1 MSISGLSRPWPA
13 VQVWVFVAVAG
24 GATGSAQAL
33 SFSTPVG
40 GEDVKMIL
48 NNTFTAGGG
57 IRMQSP
63 SVNLIGKSNLDRN
76 VCGVPY
82 NSCQGVFKD
91 QIFPAQRLVAAPGAA
106 SVNGDDGDLNYGKGD
121 LFQAPAKVT
130 QDLTVT
136 YKDFGFF
143 ARTLYFYDFVNND
156 FKENHPNRITRQNFN
171 DPDVGIASNGTTAA
185 LPYPGTKVYG
195 PGKLVTNKRSDG
207 EVLSQAGTNL
217 QYLDSYFYGK
227 LPIPFTD
234 DKQLTFK
241 LGRQTVNWGE
251 STLLVINSIN
261 QANPVNANNFTR
273 VGTQVEEVFTPI
285 NMAFASFEPF
295 NNATIEG
302 FYQLE
307 WKNVESQTPGTY
319 FSSLDV
325 GTNNAIKSVSASY
338 GGGAEDP
345 DGLGSLQYNSLARIT
360 NTTLNIQRLADREPK
375 TGGQFGVSLKYY
387 AENLNNGTELGLYFM
402 NYHSRLPYGS
412 FISAD
417 ASCARREGNP
427 LGIDANS
434 TVTFGLACPDI
445 PQLHAAGTDPRNA
458 TDSAAALSSAKFLL
472 EYPENIQLYG
482 LSFNTTAGD
491 YSLQG
496 EVAYRPNLPLQV
508 DLQDLAFAAFGPT
521 LSRCHEASLNCEGT
535 TVGVGDVVNGLP
547 TAYGSSDFTNAT
559 GGRGGFNDTFS
570 LVVGHLPGSARSFP
584 NYIIP
589 FRGGVVGEN
598 PPNSYIR
605 GYEREQVYQFNLGAT
620 RVLGATDNPIG
631 ADQILLLGEAG
642 AVYVP
647 YLPPLDQLQF
657 EASGTDYNYSAGA
670 DGSGFTLRDPSQPV
684 SATNPY
690 IANGSVAHACA
701 TNPTCSYG
709 PDGLRFNPHQQDPT
723 GYPDKFSWGYRLISQ
738 IRYESILPSISVQPT
753 LIFAHDVQGTSPLVG
768 DVFVAGRKSMN
779 TLIETRYRSALSFS
793 VGYTWFWG
801 GGIYNTLSDRD
812 FTQFFVKYQF

>member
-1 MSISGLSRPWPA
+1 MRVLGLA
-13 VQVWVFVAVAG
+13 AGAAITFGFVGQVY
-24 GATGSAQAL
+24 AL

-40 GEDVKMIL
+40 DDDVKFVL

-82 NSCQGVFKD
+82 NSCQGVFKT
-91 QIFPAQRLVAAPGAA
+91 QIYPAQHLVNAPGAA

-121 LFQAPAKVT
+121 LFQAPAKIT
-130 QDLTVT
+130 QDLNVT

-156 FKENHPNRITRQNFN
+156 FTENHPNRITAQNVN
-171 DPDVGIASNGTTAA
+171 DPDVGIPSGSTTASI
-185 LPYPGTKVYG
+185 PYPGTKVFG
-195 PGKLVTNKRSDG
+195 PGKLVTNKRTDG
-207 EVLSQAGTNL
+207 ESLSQAGTDL

-234 DKQLTFK
+234 GKELTFK

-251 STLLVINSIN
+251 STLLVINSLN

-273 VGTQVEEVFTPI
+273 IGSQVEEVFTPI

-295 NNATIEG
+295 ENATLEG

-307 WKNVESQTPGTY
+307 WKNVESSTPGTY

-325 GTNNAIKSVSASY
+325 GTNNIGKTVAASF

-345 DGLGSLQYNSLARIT
+345 DSVASLQYNPLARIT
-360 NTTLNIQRLADREPK
+360 NTTLTLQRLPDREPK
-375 TGGQFGVSLKYY
+375 TDGQFGVSFKYY
-387 AENLNNGTELGLYFM
+387 AENLNNGTEIGLYAM
-402 NYHSRLPYGS
+402 NYHSRLPYAS
-412 FISAD
+412 FISAN
-417 ASCARREGNP
+417 ASCARREGNA

-434 TVTFGLACPDI
+434 TETFALACPDI
-445 PQLHAAGTDPRNA
+445 PQVQGLTGNVADSTS
-458 TDSAAALSSAKFLL
+458 SAAALSSAKFLL
-472 EYPENIQLYG
+472 EYPENIHLFG
-482 LSFNTTAGD
+482 VSFNTTAGD

-508 DLQDLAFAAFGPT
+508 DLHDLAFAAFGPT
-521 LSRCHEASLNCEGT
+521 LTRCHEASLGCEGT
-535 TVGVGDVVNGLP
+535 AVGVGDVVNGVP
-547 TAYGSSDFTNAT
+547 QTYGSSDFTNAD
-559 GGRGGFNDTFS
+559 GSRGAYNDTFS
-570 LVVGHLPGSARSFP
+570 LVVGHLPGSARAFP

-598 PPNSYIR
+598 PPNSYIQ

-631 ADQILLLGEAG
+631 ADQILILGEAG
-642 AVYVP
+642 AVYAP
-647 YLPPLDQLQF
+647 FLPPLDKLQF
-657 EASGTDYNYSAGA
+657 QASGVQYNASAGA
-670 DGSGFTLRDPSQPV
+670 DGSGFTLRDPSQPA
-684 SATNPY
+684 STTNPY
-690 IANGSVAHACA
+690 VPVGGRAMACS
-701 TNPTCSYG
+701 TDPDCSYG

-723 GYPDKFSWGYRLISQ
+723 GYPDKFSWGYRLITQ

-753 LIFAHDVQGTSPLVG
+753 IILAHDVQGTSPLVG
-768 DVFVAGRKSMN
+768 DVFVAGRKSVN
-779 TLIETRYRSALSFS
+779 TLIETRYRSAFSVS
-793 VGYTWFWG
+793 VGYSWFWG
-801 GGIYNTLSDRD
+801 GGVYNTLSDRD
-812 FTQFFVKYQF
+812 FAQFFIKYQF

>member
-1 MSISGLSRPWPA
+1 MFGFA
-13 VQVWVFVAVAG
+13 AQVC
-24 GATGSAQAL
+24 AL

-40 GEDVKMIL
+40 DDDVKLIL
-48 NNTFTAGGG
+48 NNTFTVGGG
-57 IRMQSP
+57 IRMQHEN
-63 SVNLIGKSNLDRN
+63 VNLIGKSNLDRN
-76 VCGVPY
+76 VCGIPY

-91 QIFPAQRLVAAPGAA
+91 QIYPAQRLVNAPGAA

-130 QDLTVT
+130 QDLTIT

-156 FKENHPNRITRQNFN
+156 FTENHPNRITRQNVN
-171 DPDVGIASNGTTAA
+171 DPDVGYSSSGTTAS
-185 LPYPGTKVYG
+185 LPYPGTKVFG
-195 PGKLVTNKRSDG
+195 PGKLVTNKRTDG
-207 EVLSQAGTNL
+207 EILSQAGTNL
-217 QYLDSYFYGK
+217 QYLDSYIYGK

-251 STLLVINSIN
+251 STLLVINSLN
-261 QANPVNANNFTR
+261 QANPINANNFTR
-273 VGTQVEEVFTPI
+273 IGSQVEEVFTPI

-295 NNATIEG
+295 ENATLDG

-325 GTNNAIKSVSASY
+325 GTNNTGKTVAASF

-345 DGLGSLQYNSLARIT
+345 DSVASLQYNSLARIT
-360 NTTLNIQRLADREPK
+360 NTTLTLQRLPDREPK
-375 TGGQFGVSLKYY
+375 TGGQFGVSFKYF
-387 AENLNNGTELGLYFM
+387 AENLNNGTEIGLYAM
-402 NYHSRLPYGS
+402 NYHSRLPYAS
-412 FISAD
+412 FISAN
-417 ASCARREGNP
+417 ASCARREGNTVINP
-427 LGIDANS
+427 SGGVGIDANS
-434 TVTFGLACPDI
+434 TETFALACPNI
-445 PQLHAAGTDPRNA
+445 PQTVAPTALTGNVANA
-458 TDSAAALSSAKFLL
+458 TSSAAALSSAKFLL
-472 EYPENIQLYG
+472 EYPENIHLFG
-482 LSFNTTAGD
+482 MSFNTTAGD

-508 DLQDLAFAAFGPT
+508 DLHDLAFAAFGPT
-521 LSRCHEASLNCEGT
+521 LTRCHEANLNCEGT
-535 TVGVGDVVNGLP
+535 VLGVGDIPSGAVLP
-547 TAYGSSDFTNAT
+547 TTYGSSDFTNADGT
-559 GGRGGFNDTFS
+559 PGAFKDTFS

-598 PPNSYIR
+598 PPNSYIQ

-631 ADQILLLGEAG
+631 ADQILILAEAG

-647 YLPPLDQLQF
+647 FLPPLDQLQF
-657 EASGTDYNYSAGA
+657 QASGVQYNASAGA
-670 DGSGFTLRDPSQPV
+670 DGSGFSLRDPSQAV

-690 IANGSVAHACA
+690 IADGGRAMACS

-723 GYPDKFSWGYRLISQ
+723 GYPDKFSWGYRIISQ
-738 IRYESILPSISVQPT
+738 IRYESVLPSISVQPT
-753 LIFAHDVQGTSPLVG
+753 IILSHDVQGTSPLVG
-768 DVFVAGRKSMN
+768 DVFIAGRKSVN
-779 TLIETRYRSALSFS
+779 TLIETRYRSAFSVS
-793 VGYTWFWG
+793 VGYSWFWG
-801 GGIYNTLSDRD
+801 GGVYNTLSDRD
-812 FTQFFVKYQF
+812 FAQFFVKYQF